1 MANLLYGQNKNDN
14 KLDHAGHGTILAS
27 ANKTLVAADSGST
40 IVVIANAGITIKLP
54 TPEAG
59 MNFTLFF
66 GGVAAETEDVIVDT
80 QANANYLSGGLTIH
94 DTDATTANAEILV
107 AIAPNGSSNSKMT
120 LKDPSLGTWVKMV
133 SDGVVWYCV
142 GLIASVTAVAVVYAD
157 Q

>member
-14 KLDHAGHGTILAS
+14 KLDHSGHGTILAS
-27 ANKTLVAADSGST
+27 ANKTLVADDSGST
-40 IVVIANAGITIKLP
+40 IVIIANAGITIKLP
-54 TPEAG
+54 TPEPG
-59 MNFTLFF
+59 MNFTFMF
-66 GGVAAETEDVIVDT
+66 GGVAAETEDAIIDT

-94 DTDATTANAEILV
+94 DTNATTADAEILV

>member
-40 IVVIANAGITIKLP
+40 IVVIAIAGITIKLP

-59 MNFTLFF
+59 MNFTLMF

-80 QANANYLSGGLTIH
+80 QADANYLSGGLTIH
-94 DTDATTANAEILV
+94 DTNATTADAEILV
-107 AIAPNGSSNSKMT
+107 AIAPDGNSNSKMT
-120 LKDPSLGTWVKMV
+120 LKDPSLGSWVKLV
-133 SDGVVWYCV
+133 SDGTVWYCV
-142 GLIASVTAVAVVYAD
+142 GLIASVTATAVVYAD